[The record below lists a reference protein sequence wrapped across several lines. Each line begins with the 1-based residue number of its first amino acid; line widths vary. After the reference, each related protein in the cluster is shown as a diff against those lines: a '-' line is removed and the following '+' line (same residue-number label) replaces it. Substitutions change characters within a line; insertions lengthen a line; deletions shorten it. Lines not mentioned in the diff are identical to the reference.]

1 MRSWEK
7 RTSPFPNET
16 KPITSPIKQ
25 KQQFYLNKEE
35 LKKSPQI
42 KRMEIDNK
50 QMFPFRENSIKSKGN
65 NKLIEELSFT

>member
-25 KQQFYLNKEE
+25 KQ
-35 LKKSPQI
+35 
-42 KRMEIDNK
+42 
-50 QMFPFRENSIKSKGN
+50 
-65 NKLIEELSFT
+65 